1 MSMEQISWS
10 DFEKV
15 EIRVGKVLTAEVFA
29 EARKPAYKLQIDF
42 GEEIGIRKS
51 SAQLTEHYS
60 AEELVGRLV
69 VGVVNFP
76 RKQIGPF
83 MSECLTTGFY
93 DEAGSVVLCV
103 PDKSVPVGAKLL

>member
-1 MSMEQISWS
+1 MNEISWS

-15 EIRVGKVLTAEVFA
+15 ELRVGKIISADVFA

-51 SAQLTEHYS
+51 SAQITEHYTP
-60 AEELVGRLV
+60 EELVGRLV

-76 RKQIGPF
+76 KKQIGPF
-83 MSECLTTGFY
+83 MSECLTTGFS
-93 DEAGSVVLCV
+93 DTSGAVVLCC
-103 PDKSVPVGAKLL
+103 PDKDVPLGSKLY